1 MRRALATV
9 ARSDRKDVAALALHD
24 ASGRTAQGTWLWMTL
39 VPREPE
45 VWSSSLVWNLGNCV
59 RTCVSHHV
67 TPNSW
72 MRWIV
77 KLGMCWNTTWSKTQG
92 RKLHVLT
99 TWQLFFHSSLCL
111 IWAMV
116 YISGMRERFLSLP
129 LWDLHS
135 RQNPILSDPITCNCI
150 ALIAS
155 GPQWHNSL
163 AGLAF
168 TKSALVV
175 TWNFGC
181 EWRISQKFG
190 VVSTVAHGS
199 RFEDPWCTPPLGR
212 ACSKVLFA
220 DARISWRWLYAW

>member
-24 ASGRTAQGTWLWMTL
+24 PAGELLIRGHDFGTKGT
-39 VPREPE
+39 R
-45 VWSSSLVWNLGNCV
+45 SLEFIFSMKPWKLCKDM
-59 RTCVSHHV
+59 CV

-72 MRWIV
+72 MWWIV

-116 YISGMRERFLSLP
+116 YMSGMRERFLSLP